1 MADSVLRESILP
13 IAGPRGETLGLVAC
27 VGEGRSRRY
36 FVVRE
41 GRRGFMLPVSRSYV
55 MLGSAMRWVMD
66 QERSMVMEAELC
78 RG

>member
-41 GRRGFMLPVSRSYV
+41 GRRGFMLPVSRPYV
-55 MLGSAMRWVMD
+55 MLGAAVRC
-66 QERSMVMEAELC
+66 VMEE
-78 RG
+78 R